1 MSNQTSAH
9 SHEEDNHDHDLTKDE
24 TYLKLFKGNR
34 EWVSEKLQLDKDYFK
49 NLASKPQAPQYMLI
63 GCSDSRVPPDQ
74 LTKTEPGQIF
84 IHRNVANLVVNT
96 DVNMLSVL
104 QYAVE
109 VLNVKHVIVMG
120 HYGCGGV
127 RASMEHTYQGIID
140 NWIRNIRDVQRLHKD
155 RLDAITDFD
164 EKFRL
169 LVELNVIEQ
178 SLNLCKTS
186 VVQKAWKKGINLQIH
201 GWVYDLATGLIKDLE
216 IEEKRWHEIRPI
228 YKLKFPELR

>member
-1 MSNQTSAH
+1 L
-9 SHEEDNHDHDLTKDE
+9 LTTLSKD
-24 TYLKLFKGNR
+24 
-34 EWVSEKLQLDKDYFK
+34 
-49 NLASKPQAPQYMLI
+49 
-63 GCSDSRVPPDQ
+63 
-74 LTKTEPGQIF
+74 
-84 IHRNVANLVVNT
+84 VANLVVNT
-96 DVNMLSVL
+96 DLNMLSVL

-127 RASMEHTYQGIID
+127 RASMEHTYQGTID

-155 RLDAITDFD
+155 KLDAITDFD

-201 GWVYDLATGLIKDLE
+201 GWVYDLATG
-216 IEEKRWHEIRPI
+216 
-228 YKLKFPELR
+228 KLLLCLYIIIIIIME